1 MSVPTPPQVSPLP
14 RVGSTTIEVWWDPP
28 LSDGGNPVLD
38 YTLSCASPVLSFTIP
53 APQNYYLVTGLTTGV
68 SYAFTITANN
78 TNGSSTPAAFRTV
91 ICGAFP
97 AAPENVSTVYQAISS
112 GIATITW
119 DAPLSDG
126 GATLKYYAVE
136 ASPQYPEYV
145 STVSFGTPAT
155 QLKRYCTG
163 LTPNQNY
170 KFAVNSIN
178 DPGYS
183 VLPSTTQ
190 YWLFSPSNVSDVFLW
205 FDGADPT
212 SYTTDPAYGNAIT
225 TWRSKTANGFS
236 TIGETTT
243 RSPFL
248 SNAEFGNFPGLYF
261 NPSNPYAERTTML
274 SPDIPALTCNSG
286 FIACTVV
293 RQLDSGSVRG
303 IWSTYSPDFPNGIN
317 LFWNNVNNFEFYNN
331 NAAIQIT
338 PSSILTNTILTCA
351 YETTE
356 IGGALNFAMTFNGN
370 DLITNTTA
378 SQPTVSGL
386 VLGNFDPIYGGGFI
400 YPDNGYI
407 SEHIVVQ
414 NDPSQATRQKIEGY
428 LAWKY
433 NLASELPPTHPY
445 YTSPPLP

>member
-1 MSVPTPPQVSPLP
+1 MSVPTPPQVNPLP
-14 RVGSTTIEVWWDPP
+14 RVDATQIQFWWDPP

-38 YTLSCASPVLSFTIP
+38 YTLSCISPALSFTV
-53 APQNYYLVTGLTTGV
+53 AANQNTFLVTGLTTGV

-78 TNGSSTPAAFRTV
+78 INGSSNPAAFLEV
-91 ICGAFP
+91 MCGNFP
-97 AAPENVSTVYQAISS
+97 AAPENVSTIYTSLSTGTAKV
-112 GIATITW
+112 TW
-119 DAPLSDG
+119 DVPLSDG

-136 ASPQYPEYV
+136 AIPQYPNYV
-145 STVSFGTPAT
+145 STVSFGTPAS
-155 QLKRYCTG
+155 QLQRWCDG

-170 KFAVNSIN
+170 KFSVNSIN
-178 DPGYS
+178 DPGWS
-183 VLPSTTQ
+183 LLPSTTN
-190 YWLFSPSNVSDVFLW
+190 YLLFSPSNVNDLFLW

-212 SYTTDPAYGNAIT
+212 SYTVDPAYGNAIT
-225 TWRSKTANGFS
+225 TWRSKTTNGFS
-236 TIGETTT
+236 TIGETVT

-248 SNAEFGNFPGLYF
+248 SNAEFGVFPGLAFFVPNAY
-261 NPSNPYAERTTML
+261 SERTTML

-293 RQLDSGSVRG
+293 RQLDSGNVRG

-317 LFWNNVNNFEFYNN
+317 LFWNTINQFEFYNN
-331 NAAIQIT
+331 NAAVQVT
-338 PSSILTNTILTCA
+338 PSTVTTNTLVTCA

-356 IGGALNFAMTFNGN
+356 IGGALTFGMTFNGN
-370 DLITNTTA
+370 DLITTTTA

-386 VLGNFDPIYGGGFI
+386 VLGNFDPTYLGGFV

-407 SEHIVVQ
+407 AEHIVVQ

-433 NLASELPPTHPY
+433 NIASELPPTHPY